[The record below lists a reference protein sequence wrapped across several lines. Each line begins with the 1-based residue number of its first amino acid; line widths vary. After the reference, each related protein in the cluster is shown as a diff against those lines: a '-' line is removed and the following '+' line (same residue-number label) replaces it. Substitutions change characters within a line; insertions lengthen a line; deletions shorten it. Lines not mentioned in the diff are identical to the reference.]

1 MRIQST
7 AAILCMS
14 AISLGLV
21 VGARADD
28 PPRAVATS
36 SEIKAMVERAADF
49 LKTRQAANGSFSAQ
63 RTGPG
68 ITALVVASLIRN
80 GRAEDPIVAKAM
92 KYLETSVKQDG
103 GIYDR
108 GLANYTTSVA
118 LIAFKEAN
126 TKGQYDAVIANATK
140 FLKGLQF
147 DESSSDSSTDKY
159 GGVGYDGKS
168 RPDLSNT
175 AYFLDALEA
184 AGVSPTDPAVQ
195 RAMVFV
201 NRCQN
206 LPGETNDRA
215 FAKKT
220 TDEDRGGFVY
230 TVTDPKPDDPRRTAN
245 GGLRSEGAMTYA
257 GLKSM
262 LYAGVGKDDPRVK
275 SAVEWIRK
283 HYTLDNSPGQGAA
296 GLYYYFHIFAKA
308 MRAFGEDSFVDG
320 SGKQH
325 DWRTELVETLKK
337 RQNKDGSWTNQNA
350 AFMENNPDLA
360 TAFALLALSYCIPG
374 QK

>member
-1 MRIQST
+1 MRLKKTFVLWCVAMTS
-7 AAILCMS
+7 AA
-14 AISLGLV
+14 V
-21 VGARADD
+21 VSVSRADDSPRASGARA
-28 PPRAVATS
+28 
-36 SEIKAMVERAADF
+36 EIKAMVDRAAEF
-49 LKTRQAANGSFSAQ
+49 LKSRQAANGSFSAQ

-68 ITALVVASLIRN
+68 ITALVAASLIRN
-80 GRAEDPIVAKAM
+80 GRADDPIVARAM
-92 KYLETSVKQDG
+92 KFLESSVKKDG

-126 TKGQYDAVIANATK
+126 TMGQYDSVIASAMK

-147 DESSSDSSTDKY
+147 DESGSDSANDKF
-159 GGVGYDGKS
+159 GGVGYDGRS

-175 AYFLDALEA
+175 AYFLDALQA
-184 AGVSPTDPAVQ
+184 AGVSPADPAVQ
-195 RAMVFV
+195 RALVFV

-275 SAVEWIRK
+275 SAVDWIRK
-283 HYTLDNSPGQGAA
+283 HYTLNNSPGQGSA

-308 MRAFGEDSFVDG
+308 MSAFGENPFIDK
-320 SGKQH
+320 SGGKH
-325 DWRTELVETLKK
+325 DWRAELIETLKK
-337 RQNKDGSWTNQNA
+337 RQNKDGSWANQNG

-360 TAFALLALSYCIPG
+360 TAFALLALSYCTSDV
-374 QK
+374 K

>member
-1 MRIQST
+1 MQLKPTLVLWCVASISAGN
-7 AAILCMS
+7 AAT
-14 AISLGLV
+14 
-21 VGARADD
+21 ARADD
-28 PPRAVATS
+28 PPRAGAPAA
-36 SEIKAMVERAADF
+36 EIKAMVDRAAEF
-49 LKTRQAANGSFSAQ
+49 LKTRQTANGSFSSQ

-68 ITALVVASLIRN
+68 ITALVAASLIRN
-80 GRAEDPIVAKAM
+80 GRADDPVVAKAM
-92 KYLETSVKQDG
+92 KYLEGSVKQDG

-118 LIAFKEAN
+118 LIAFKESNA
-126 TKGQYDAVIANATK
+126 KGQYDTVIGNATK

-147 DESSSDSSTDKY
+147 DESSSDTSTDNY

-195 RAMVFV
+195 RALVFV

-206 LPGETNDRA
+206 VPGETNDRA

-275 SAVEWIRK
+275 SSIEWIRK

-308 MRAFGEDSFVDG
+308 MRALGEDSFVDG
-320 SGKQH
+320 SGKKH
-325 DWRTELVETLKK
+325 DWRAELVETLRK
-337 RQNKDGSWTNQNA
+337 RQNKDGSWTNQNG

-360 TAFALLALSYCIPG
+360 TAFALLALSYCTPG